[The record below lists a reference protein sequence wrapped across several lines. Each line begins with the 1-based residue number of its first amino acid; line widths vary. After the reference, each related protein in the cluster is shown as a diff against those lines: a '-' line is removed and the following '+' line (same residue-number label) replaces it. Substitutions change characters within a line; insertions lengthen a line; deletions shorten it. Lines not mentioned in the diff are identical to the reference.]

1 MKCNL
6 EILEQNNINYSF
18 GTLLVGIQY
27 GVINNVDVANYA
39 VKYLIMHPDETNPM
53 ITELACVNH
62 MVSNIESVLI
72 EVLKLKS
79 CVIVPGTKDWIF
91 EERKVRFC
99 LLFELKQNIINK
111 SELLE
116 RITEV
121 YADFNYPFDMEDFI
135 YYMPAKDYDPAQHTF
150 EENQDRLL
158 DLFDSFL
165 QKEKGELSI

>member
-6 EILEQNNINYSF
+6 EILERNNINYSF
-18 GTLLVGIQY
+18 GTLLVGMQY
-27 GVINNVDVANYA
+27 GVISDVDVANYA
-39 VKYLIMHPDETNPM
+39 VEYLAMHPNETNPLIM
-53 ITELACVNH
+53 ELACISP
-62 MVSNIESVLI
+62 MDQNIQIVLI

-79 CVIVPGTKDWIF
+79 CVIVPGTEDWFF

-111 SELLE
+111 HELLE
-116 RITEV
+116 KIAEV

-158 DLFDSFL
+158 DL
-165 QKEKGELSI
+165 